1 MNEQTFLNILS
12 SPYDEF
18 TSTESFLSGLIL
30 ICKFTG
36 SMNVTPR
43 QDKVKT
49 IRIKKL
55 IGYGITEEA
64 VIQLHGLGWFADEE
78 GYLAWTMK

>member
-12 SPYDEF
+12 SPYDDF
-18 TSTESFLSGLIL
+18 TSSGSFLLGLIL

-36 SMNVTPR
+36 STNITPMPN
-43 QDKVKT
+43 KVKT

-55 IGYGITEEA
+55 IGYDITEEA
-64 VIQLHGLGWFADEE
+64 AIELHGLGWFADEE
-78 GYLAWTMK
+78 GYLAWKV

>member
-18 TSTESFLSGLIL
+18 PSTESFLFGLIV

-36 SMNVTPR
+36 SMNVTPMPY
-43 QDKVKT
+43 KVKT
-49 IRIKKL
+49 IKIKKL

-64 VIQLHGLGWFADEE
+64 ANELHGLGWFADED
-78 GYLAWTMK
+78 GYLAWTIK